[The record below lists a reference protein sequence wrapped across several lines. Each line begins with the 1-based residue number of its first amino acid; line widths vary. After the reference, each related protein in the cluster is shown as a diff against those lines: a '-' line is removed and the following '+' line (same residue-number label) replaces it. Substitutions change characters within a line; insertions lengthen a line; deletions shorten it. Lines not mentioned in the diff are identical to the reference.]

1 MGVPAGGQEEL
12 GWPWKVSWCARPHS
26 TLTLLWGP
34 EASGPVVAV
43 VAPSV
48 RGRCPSRSPPASG
61 AFSLLSSPEP
71 EVRPQPDKA
80 H

>member
-12 GWPWKVSWCARPHS
+12 GWPWKVSWCALPCS

-34 EASGPVVAV
+34 WASGPVVVV
-43 VAPSV
+43 VALSV
-48 RGRCPSRSPPASG
+48 RGQCPARSPPASG
-61 AFSLLSSPEP
+61 AFSLLSSPELM
-71 EVRPQPDKA
+71 VRPQPDKA